1 MSGSSLLSYAGWTFL
16 PNLVTGWIQA
26 LYYGITIR
34 AGDRKPQ
41 PGEPRYNRHRR
52 RIHMTVVIAYL
63 LYTIYETD
71 YLMRRESDFYQDLG
85 LNLDADEK
93 KIKSKF
99 RRLAA
104 IHHPDKVVAAEN
116 RYNVESFFVNLKVAQ
131 DTLIDPVK
139 RFAYERFG
147 PDMLK
152 WQHCSS
158 NRDYLIVGLQAA
170 IPLYVGSIILLV
182 IFGVLGYLQW
192 GRFWRYLTFLA
203 LFVLEYHTL
212 TRPYLPHILSKFIN
226 PLLSLTTHPP
236 MLPFQFLILA
246 RKITFSLFIAASQL
260 GSFQP
265 ATPPPAA
272 SSGVPSVVESQQLT
286 RLEQLAQAS
295 EVEASRLLALDMSPF
310 VGDEAGVKELRGR
323 VREWLVT
330 NTIRADP
337 EVRDAMGRVLA
348 KKRVGAPPG
357 ARETNWI

>member
-16 PNLVTGWIQA
+16 PNLVTGWVQA

-34 AGDRKPQ
+34 AGDPKPQ
-41 PGEPRYNRHRR
+41 PGTPRYIKHRR

-71 YLMRRESDFYQDLG
+71 YWIRRQSDFYQDLG
-85 LNLDADEK
+85 LNLDVDEK

-104 IHHPDKVVAAEN
+104 IHHPDKAVTAQHSSNA
-116 RYNVESFFVNLKVAQ
+116 ESFFVNLKVAQ

-147 PDMLK
+147 PDMLN

-158 NRDYLIVGLQAA
+158 IRDYLIVGLQAA
-170 IPLYVGSIILLV
+170 IPLYAGSIIFLIIL
-182 IFGVLGYLQW
+182 GVMGYLQW

-212 TRPYLPHILSKFIN
+212 TRPYLPHFLSKVIN
-226 PLLSLTTHPP
+226 PLLSLATHPP

-246 RKITFSLFIAASQL
+246 RKIAFSLFIAASQL
-260 GSFQP
+260 GAFFQHTTP
-265 ATPPPAA
+265 APASA
-272 SSGVPSVVESQQLT
+272 SGIPSVLESQQLT

-337 EVRDAMGRVLA
+337 EVRDAMGRVMA

-357 ARETNWI
+357 ARQTN